1 MLPKIMLFSLGGT
14 IASTVGPSDDGARV
28 NLTGDD
34 LVRTVPVIRQLA
46 EIEVRTVLQVPSGD
60 LRMDDLVQLAR
71 EIDRCFASG
80 SDAVV
85 VAQGTDTLEETAF
98 VLDLLVDSDRPVI
111 LTGAMRNPSLPGADG
126 PANLLASVRVAAGGL
141 TNGMGAVVVFNDE
154 IHAARFVRK
163 RHSTS
168 TATFGSPLAGPV
180 GHVIEDT
187 VRVVLRPPGRITV
200 RLPSPVADMAVG
212 TVEVGFDDDGRL
224 LHHAKGA
231 GYQGLVLAAFG
242 GGHAP
247 AAAVA
252 ALEVLARSIPVVLSS
267 RTLAGPILRRTY
279 SYPGGEI
286 DLIKR
291 GLIPSGALDAVH
303 ARILLQV
310 LLMAG
315 VGRPEIAAAF
325 EDVLTATGRRL
336 IEGRAISPEPLTTAA
351 VRMQSSAHEH
361 KGG

>member
-1 MLPKIMLFSLGGT
+1 MLPKVTLLSLGGT
-14 IASTVGPSDDGARV
+14 IASTVDPSGEGARV

-34 LVRTVPVIRQLA
+34 LVRAVPAVRQLA
-46 EIEVRTVLQVPSGD
+46 EIEVRSVLQVPSGD
-60 LRMDDLVQLAR
+60 LRMDELVQLAR
-71 EIDRCFASG
+71 EIDGCFASG

-98 VLDLLVDSDRPVI
+98 VLDLLVAADQPVI

-126 PANLLASVRVAAGGL
+126 PANLLAAVRVAASGL
-141 TNGMGAVVVFNDE
+141 TQGMGAVVVFNDE

-180 GHVIEDT
+180 GHVIEDA
-187 VRVVLRPPGRITV
+187 VRVLLRPPGRITF
-200 RLPSPVADMAVG
+200 RLPSPAPEVAVG
-212 TVEVGFDDDGRL
+212 VVQVGFDDDGRF
-224 LHHAKGA
+224 LHHAVGA

-247 AAAVA
+247 AATVT
-252 ALEVLARSIPVVLSS
+252 ALEILARSIPVVLSS
-267 RTLAGPILRRTY
+267 RTLAGPILRNTY

-315 VGRPEIAAAF
+315 MERPEIAAAF
-325 EDVLTATGRRL
+325 EDVLTAAGRRV